1 MAPLILLGMS
11 ASKLDKIVKVPNL
24 VIDYPYGEIDTNTIK
39 NNIIQQFVDC
49 VGAENVIINN
59 MPDAVFNTDVNN
71 GYFSFRYENVPTNIP
86 VFSAYTP
93 KPKKIYFLYSYTN
106 SNRVMTNFELRFK
119 SVRDESVKYTI
130 CDAVDPYY
138 DSTRCNSYYDNK
150 TKIWFTV
157 SRFTTYRGTFDIAN
171 VAEQLPNCFLED
183 EQDYIM
189 EIHWYNKFAG
199 YNTSPFYIKD
209 FKIEF

>member
-1 MAPLILLGMS
+1 MAPLILSGMS
-11 ASKLDKIVKVPNL
+11 ASQLDKIVKVPNL

-59 MPDAVFNTDVNN
+59 MPNAVFNTDVNN
-71 GYFSFRYENVPTNIP
+71 GYFSFRYENTTKDIP
-86 VFSAYTP
+86 VFSAYTS
-93 KPKKIYFLYSYTN
+93 KPKKIFFSYKYSN
-106 SNRVMTNFELRFK
+106 SSNVMTKFELRFK
-119 SVRDESVKYTI
+119 SVKDESIKYVI
-130 CDAVDPYY
+130 CSAID
-138 DSTRCNSYYDNK
+138 SYYAATTNYSRFDNG

-157 SRFTTYRGTFDIAN
+157 SSFTTYSGNFDITN
-171 VAEQLPNCFLED
+171 VDEQLPNCFLED

-189 EIHWYNKFAG
+189 EIHWYNKFSG
-199 YNTSPFYIKD
+199 YNTSPFYIKN